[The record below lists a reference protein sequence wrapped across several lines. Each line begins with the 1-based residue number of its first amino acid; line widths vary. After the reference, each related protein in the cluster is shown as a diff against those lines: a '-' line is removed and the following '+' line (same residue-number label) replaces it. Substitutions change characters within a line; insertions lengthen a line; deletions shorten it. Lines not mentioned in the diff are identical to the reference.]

1 MSKLDKYLRLDKAP
15 NFICAGCT
23 HGVAWTAMVRAIDNL
38 KLIQNETIMACA
50 IGCRSI
56 SISHLSGHRME
67 EHWRLHREL
76 SWQIRKRMLFSS
88 WVTAMLWL
96 SAGIT
101 SFMRAGE
108 I

>member
-50 IGCRSI
+50 IGCGPVADLSQFPIYQDTAWKSI
-56 SISHLSGHRME
+56 GDC
-67 EHWRLHREL
+67 
-76 SWQIRKRMLFSS
+76 
-88 WVTAMLWL
+88 T
-96 SAGIT
+96 GN
-101 SFMRAGE
+101 
-108 I
+108 